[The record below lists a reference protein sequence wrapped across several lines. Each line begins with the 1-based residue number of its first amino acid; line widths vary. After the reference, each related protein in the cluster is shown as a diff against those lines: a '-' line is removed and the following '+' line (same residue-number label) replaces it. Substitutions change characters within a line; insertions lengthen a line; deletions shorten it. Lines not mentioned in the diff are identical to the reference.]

1 MKSWY
6 ILMSQQ
12 WKIPMALS
20 FRYCHCASSSK
31 YYAVSNKLEKFMDVI
46 VGQTR
51 TPSYSVVTVDN
62 ENSEL
67 QHIQLPLRVLDTFA
81 IVKR

>member
-12 WKIPMALS
+12 WKIRWHFFVTAN
-20 FRYCHCASSSK
+20 CASSSK

-46 VGQTR
+46 SQTR

-67 QHIQLPLRVLDTFA
+67 QHIQLP
-81 IVKR
+81 